1 MTGPIKI
8 SELQQLAE
16 MHRNGLAL
24 DRDQEAKAFAG
35 LDALLDLAI
44 AVLPEYEL
52 LDEPS
57 EELEQAMGAI
67 DFTPSLD
74 TQRALE

>member
-1 MTGPIKI
+1 MSDTI
-8 SELQQLAE
+8 SITELEKLAD

-24 DRDQEAKAFAG
+24 DRDQEERAFAG
-35 LDALLDLAI
+35 LDVLLDLAR

-67 DFTPSLD
+67 DFTRVAIAS
-74 TQRALE
+74 